1 MDKRFTTVGGLI
13 RTYSILLVAL
23 PILISSLVFL
33 LYQRNVLVAA
43 KSDEI
48 RSGLAAQAAAIDKW
62 MQDRLAGAVFLAS
75 LPQVRQG
82 DMAAARPIIDAF
94 MVADQDC
101 TGVVA
106 VGADGRTILDTIA
119 PVGLNL
125 ADRAYFAAGKEGR
138 TFISDVLI
146 GRASGKPIIIFS
158 APVTRPDG
166 SFGGVVFLPVRMA
179 TVSNLLS
186 RKSLGLE
193 GGTFL
198 VNDKGELLTE
208 APQGGVDSSVP
219 SGAAM
224 FSVVSGGLMDA
235 YRAGLQPGGVYA
247 GASGAG
253 VVGGWVGLNVK
264 PWILA
269 GEMPEHEVV
278 GGALSA
284 FGVAL
289 AAAVVSILI
298 FTPLLV
304 RLANSIQKPIQQ
316 LVEFSESMK
325 SGKYDTGCLADAP
338 SGSPT
343 EVTRLYDSFCTLGE
357 TIRETITTLETTS
370 ITDQLTGAYNR
381 RFLMQEGER
390 LSALAERGEQPLSVL
405 MFDLDNFKRLNDTY
419 GHQAGDAVLVAF
431 AGLVGETVRG
441 SDLFARVGGEEFCVV
456 APGADEEQAT
466 LLAERIRRGVE
477 RLSVVWEGSALPCS
491 VSVGVAALCPAE
503 TVSPG
508 RTSLECTLGLADKA
522 LYEAKRLGRN
532 RVVAASRLE
541 RA

>member
-1 MDKRFTTVGGLI
+1 MGKRFTTVGGLI
-13 RTYSILLVAL
+13 RTYSILLVTL

-33 LYQRNVLVAA
+33 LYQRNVLVTA
-43 KSDEI
+43 KTDEI

-62 MQDRLAGAVFLAS
+62 MQDRLGGAIFLAA

-82 DMAAARPIIDAF
+82 DMATARPIIDAF
-94 MVADQDC
+94 MTADQDC
-101 TGVVA
+101 TGVVV

-119 PVGLNL
+119 PVGMQLG
-125 ADRAYFAAGKEGR
+125 DRAYFTAGKEGR

-166 SFGGVVFLPVRMA
+166 AFGGVVFLPVRMA
-179 TVSNLLS
+179 TVSSLLS
-186 RKSLGLE
+186 RKSLGLQ

-198 VNDKGELLTE
+198 VNERGELLTE
-208 APQGGVDSSVP
+208 APQAGADSSVP
-219 SGAAM
+219 PGAAM
-224 FSVVSGGLMDA
+224 FSTISGGLMDA
-235 YRAGLQPGGVYA
+235 YRVGRQPDGWYA
-247 GASGAG
+247 GASGSG
-253 VVGGWVGLNVK
+253 VVGAWVGLDVK

-269 GEMPEHEVV
+269 GEMPEHEVMS
-278 GGALSA
+278 GALSA

-289 AAAVVSILI
+289 VAAVASILI
-298 FTPLLV
+298 FTPLLI
-304 RLANSIQKPIQQ
+304 RLASSIQKPIQQ

-325 SGKYDTGCLADAP
+325 NGNYDTGCLNDAP
-338 SGSPT
+338 SGSPV

-381 RFLMQEGER
+381 RFLLQEGER
-390 LSALAERGEQPLSVL
+390 LAALAERGAQPLSVL
-405 MFDLDNFKRLNDTY
+405 MFDLDGFKSFNDTY

-431 AGLVGETVRG
+431 AGLVAETVRG

-456 APGADEEQAT
+456 APGADEDRAA

-477 RLSVVWEGSALPCS
+477 RLDVVWEGMSLTCS
-491 VSVGVAALCPAE
+491 VSVGVAALCPVEA
-503 TVSPG
+503 VSPG

-532 RVVAASRLE
+532 RVVVASRLE